1 MTVCFQPSFSDF
13 MVGFGYVE
21 VVVAHSGDVV
31 AVFGAIA
38 ELRRKNDWPG
48 IFYRC
53 GALMSWA
60 FGGDSLLSRQLNLP
74 KRLFSF

>member
-1 MTVCFQPSFSDF
+1 

-53 GALMSWA
+53 GALMSWSSEA
-60 FGGDSLLSRQLNLP
+60 TVTFTSVEFT
-74 KRLFSF
+74 KATA